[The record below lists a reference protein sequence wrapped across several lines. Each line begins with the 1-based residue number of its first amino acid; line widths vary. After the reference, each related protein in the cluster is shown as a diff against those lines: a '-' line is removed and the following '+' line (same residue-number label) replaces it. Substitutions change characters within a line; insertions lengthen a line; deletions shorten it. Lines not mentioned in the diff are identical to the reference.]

1 MQNASIKFRLI
12 SISVILL
19 SCNQSHPHLVTRN
32 EELRQTEFVPA
43 LETVAP
49 LHKNI
54 IYAPA
59 FLFAWE
65 RVKQTLK
72 DSIFIDDANSTM
84 LKIVNQ
90 SHSFENSLAEGDY
103 DAQVTVRDDRISA
116 KAFFNKALPF
126 LSKME
131 KIDEG
136 IIFKGQKV
144 AAFGMRGAKL
154 MFDQFSQIL
163 YYKNDEKFIL
173 KFSPKDTLNE
183 IILVKGLPETKTL
196 ADVITQTNILI
207 KTGDVE
213 RQNRNKQWKYNFDQK
228 DSFSV
233 PVIKFNIE
241 THYKGLEGKI
251 FTAAKAHYRV
261 ETASQRTTFTLNENG
276 AVVEREGETAVMS
289 LDTLATQESHPKK
302 MTFDKTFYIIIKYVN
317 RANPYFVMKVDNA
330 ELLNKLQK
338 K

>member
-1 MQNASIKFRLI
+1 MQNASIKVRLI
-12 SISVILL
+12 SFAVILW
-19 SCNQSHPHLVTRN
+19 SCNQSHPQLVTGN

-49 LHKNI
+49 VHKNI

-84 LKIVNQ
+84 LKMVNQ
-90 SHSFENSLAEGDY
+90 SHSFEHSLAEGDY
-103 DAQVTVRDDRISA
+103 DAQTTINDDRISA

-126 LSKME
+126 ASKME

-144 AAFGMRGAKL
+144 AAFGMRGAYL
-154 MFDQFSQIL
+154 MFDQFLQIL

-173 KFSPKDTLNE
+173 KITPKDTLSE
-183 IILVKGLPETKTL
+183 IILVKGLPEIKAL
-196 ADVITQTNILI
+196 ADVIIQTNSLV
-207 KTGDVE
+207 KTGEVE
-213 RQNRNKQWKYNFDQK
+213 RQYRNQQWRYSFDQK
-228 DSFSV
+228 DSFSI

-241 THYKGLEGKI
+241 TNYHDLEGKTI
-251 FTAAKAHYRV
+251 TAGKAHYKV
-261 ETASQRTTFTLNENG
+261 ETASQRTAFTLNENG
-276 AVVEREGETAVMS
+276 AVVESEGEVEVFA
-289 LDTLATQESHPKK
+289 LDTLATEESHPKK

-330 ELLNKLQK
+330 ELLNNLQK